1 MTAQGDDRWVRTLAT
16 LTMALSAPVA
26 LLSGILTM
34 VSVPNGV
41 PRFLVV
47 VLVVSLATL
56 ALATLLYLSDD
67 IRHRGAE

>member
-1 MTAQGDDRWVRTLAT
+1 MTSARDDRWVRTIAT
-16 LTMALSAPVA
+16 LAMAISAPVA
-26 LLSGILTM
+26 LLSAILTM

-67 IRHRGAE
+67 IRHRNLD

>member
-1 MTAQGDDRWVRTLAT
+1 MTHDQDRFVRTLAT
-16 LTMALSAPVA
+16 LTMAVSAPIA

-47 VLVVSLATL
+47 VLVISLATL
-56 ALATLLYLSDD
+56 ALATLVYLSDD
-67 IRHRGAE
+67 IRHRHE

>member
-1 MTAQGDDRWVRTLAT
+1 
-16 LTMALSAPVA
+16 MAISAPVA
-26 LLSGILTM
+26 LLSAILTM

-47 VLVVSLATL
+47 VLVVSLASL

-67 IRHRGAE
+67 IRHRGSG